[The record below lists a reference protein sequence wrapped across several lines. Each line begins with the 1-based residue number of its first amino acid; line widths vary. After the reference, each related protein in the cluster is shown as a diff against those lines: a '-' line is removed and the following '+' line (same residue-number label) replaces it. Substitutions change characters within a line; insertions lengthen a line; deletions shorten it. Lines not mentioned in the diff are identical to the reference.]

1 MRLHSACCP
10 MQMQASALPFSVAVA
25 NLERDLPHSHPSTA
39 LLSRAVHGVLEQ
51 VALCCS
57 PSMEFCCFLCF
68 GSLHAHLHEARL
80 GGAQQKSNRRARR
93 KS

>member
-1 MRLHSACCP
+1 

-39 LLSRAVHGVLEQ
+39 LLSRAVHGVLEK

-57 PSMEFCCFLCF
+57 PSMRFAVSFVLAVCTHTCMKHV
-68 GSLHAHLHEARL
+68 SAVH
-80 GGAQQKSNRRARR
+80 NRRATEELV
-93 KS
+93 